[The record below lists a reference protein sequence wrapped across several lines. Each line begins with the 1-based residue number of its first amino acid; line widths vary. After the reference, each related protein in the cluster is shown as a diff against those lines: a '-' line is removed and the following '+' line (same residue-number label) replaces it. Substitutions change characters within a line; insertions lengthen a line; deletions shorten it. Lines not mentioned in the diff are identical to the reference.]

1 MTNYYFVYT
10 IYISKFNLVFI
21 FVVII
26 FVMFKKVN
34 TNATCVYSNVTNIR
48 GNFVNKNRN
57 DNLTDIRGNFVNKN
71 RNVGGSIG
79 YISKIKGWLCK
90 FFNRLR
96 K

>member
-1 MTNYYFVYT
+1 
-10 IYISKFNLVFI
+10 
-21 FVVII
+21 
-26 FVMFKKVN
+26 MFKKVN
-34 TNATCVYSNVTNIR
+34 TNATCVYSNVTNIRGNFVNKNRNDNVTNIR